1 MTRPALSDRTSNGGD
16 QLLDIGMA
24 VVLSLATLA
33 SAWCAYQSALWGGAQ
48 TFSLV
53 ALSKAERLASQNALI
68 ANQFRAFDA
77 SMFIEYVAAKEEGSS
92 ELEEFLYVRFRPEMK
107 RAVDAWLATDPFRDR
122 EAPPH
127 PFQSHWYVLPQEQEV
142 SRNQAQGQKL
152 FARAQEM
159 NQISDTY
166 VLLTV
171 LFASILF
178 FGGMAGTLDPRYLK
192 VIFGAISV
200 VLLLAVTSFMLTMP
214 RCRDCDVI
222 DSSSAGDVR
231 TSAHYSSD
239 VPAATAASKGQTNS
253 R

>member
-1 MTRPALSDRTSNGGD
+1 LSDEATNGGD

-24 VVLSLATLA
+24 IILSFATLA

-53 ALSKAERLASQNALI
+53 ALSKAERTASQNALV

-77 SMFIEYVAAKEEGSS
+77 SMFIEYVAAKDDGSS
-92 ELEEFLYVRFRPEMK
+92 ELEKFLYDRFRPEMK
-107 RAVDAWLATDPFRDR
+107 RAVDAWLETDPFRDL

-127 PFQSHWYVLPQEQEV
+127 PFQPQWYVLPQEQEV
-142 SRNQAQGQKL
+142 NRHQEQGQKL

-159 NQISDTY
+159 DEISDTY
-166 VLLTV
+166 ILLTV

-192 VIFGAISV
+192 VIFGAIA
-200 VLLLAVTSFMLTMP
+200 VLCFLAVTSFMLTLP
-214 RCRDCDVI
+214 RCRDCDVL
-222 DSSSAGDVR
+222 DAVPPVTKRSSAQDLP
-231 TSAHYSSD
+231 A
-239 VPAATAASKGQTNS
+239 VPATVSS
-253 R
+253 RDRQSSR